1 MKNFRFVHA
10 SDLHLDSPFTSLTEL
25 DQAIAGKLRNATI
38 TAFDRIIDLC
48 IEREV
53 DFLLV
58 GGDIYDGAY
67 RSLKAQLRFRKGLQR
82 LSDAGISSFV
92 VHGNHDPLDGWI
104 ANLEWPEKTHIF
116 GGDTVQKF
124 SVAQSG
130 EEIARVYG
138 ISFKTRDVRKN
149 LAKEF
154 QREKG
159 SVFSIGLLHCNV
171 GANTGHEPYAPCTLD
186 DLVKSGMDY
195 WALGHVHTRE
205 KLYPRN
211 PMIIYPGNPQG
222 RNPRETGPRGCYLIE
237 VDGRGNPH
245 ETFIPVDCV
254 RWLNKEISI
263 DGVATEE
270 SLMQLLESQIDLL
283 REEGEGRDV
292 VANFTMVGSGLIHEL
307 LRKPDHVEDLIR
319 HFRETAGAESP
330 FVWLNRIEVKT
341 RFEIDIEKRREETD
355 FLGELLRIIETY
367 RKSPETLTELQQE
380 LEVLYGACLTR
391 KLLEAPSQE
400 QMMALLDSAEALCV
414 EKITED
420 HSR

>member
-25 DQAIAGKLRNATI
+25 NPAIAGKLRDATI
-38 TAFDRIIDLC
+38 TVFDRIIDLC

-82 LSDAGISSFV
+82 LSDAGISSYA

-104 ANLEWPEKTHIF
+104 ANLDWPEKTHIF
-116 GGDTVQKF
+116 GGDTVQNY
-124 SVAQSG
+124 SILQGG
-130 EEIARVYG
+130 EKIARVYG

-154 QREKG
+154 RREKD

-171 GANTGHEPYAPCTLD
+171 GADTGHEPYAPCALD
-186 DLVKSGMDY
+186 DLIKSGMDY
-195 WALGHVHTRE
+195 WALGHVHTRQ
-205 KLYPRN
+205 KLYDRS

-222 RNPRETGPRGCYLIE
+222 RNPRETGPRGCFLIE

-254 RWLNKEISI
+254 RWLNKEISVQGI
-263 DGVATEE
+263 DTDEI
-270 SLMQLLESQIDLL
+270 LMRLLESQIDALK
-283 REEGEGRDV
+283 EEAESRDI
-292 VANFTMVGSGLIHEL
+292 VANFTLVGSGSIHEF
-307 LRKPDHVEDLIR
+307 LRKSDYVEDLIR
-319 HFRETAGAESP
+319 HFRENAGTESP

-341 RFEIDIEKRREETD
+341 HSEIDIIKRREDTD
-355 FLGELLRIIETY
+355 FLGELLQIIETY
-367 RKSPETLTELQQE
+367 RKLPETLTELQQQ
-380 LEVLYGACLTR
+380 LETLYGARQTR
-391 KLLEAPSQE
+391 KLLDAPSQE
-400 QMMALLDSAEALCV
+400 QMLALLDDAERLCV
-414 EKITED
+414 EKIAED
-420 HSR
+420 SK